1 MNRVE
6 LDNVRLVEIVRG
18 KIIKEY
24 GIVPKI
30 TAKRKNGKSIFTITV

>member
-6 LDNVRLVEIVRG
+6 LDNIKLVEVVRG

-24 GIVPKI
+24 GVVPRI